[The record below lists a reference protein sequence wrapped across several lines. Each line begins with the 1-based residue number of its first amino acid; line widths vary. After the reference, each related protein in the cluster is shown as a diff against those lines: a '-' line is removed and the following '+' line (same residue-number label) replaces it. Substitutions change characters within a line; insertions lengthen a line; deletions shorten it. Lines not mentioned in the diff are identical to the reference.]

1 MNPRLTFGGTPLTT
15 APSQNP
21 PTGEKT
27 AFEPPLLP
35 SEPQVLFLFAKDCMP
50 VALTDFE
57 NGANIT
63 PPELPRS
70 CERHETDCA
79 PHLEYLRR
87 MWTAAY
93 IEPGR
98 RATIAVVGHKKDRA
112 HTPQRWP
119 QKPTILVRKH
129 HKRLKKCKVFSQTLW
144 SLLDS
149 RFVRCFTDGP
159 CSPHR
164 KPSSASCQWYQ
175 SLTDHNMRSLLG
187 TSDQKKLCSML
198 ETWEDV

>member
-1 MNPRLTFGGTPLTT
+1 MTLISPAKSSTWSVGSVQSKDAMLNIMDTSATTALNQGKQLGSKFEGTPLTIG
-15 APSQNP
+15 PSQSP

-35 SEPQVLFLFAKDCMP
+35 SEPQVSFLLAKDCMP

-70 CERHETDCA
+70 CERHGTDCA

-93 IEPGR
+93 IPISNLGGGR
-98 RATIAVVGHKKDRA
+98 PSQLWGTRKIGPTPHKDGHK
-112 HTPQRWP
+112 
-119 QKPTILVRKH
+119 
-129 HKRLKKCKVFSQTLW
+129 
-144 SLLDS
+144 
-149 RFVRCFTDGP
+149 
-159 CSPHR
+159 SP
-164 KPSSASCQWYQ
+164 Q
-175 SLTDHNMRSLLG
+175 SLRGSIIRG
-187 TSDQKKLCSML
+187 
-198 ETWEDV
+198 